1 MMPERRVFWL
11 RITNWSL
18 SGEDDHQ
25 FWEPPWKK
33 IFQTVEQLNIS
44 KFTQV
49 LAGAAA
55 GAGASADQSV
65 VSVWADQSSV
75 TWRVKIFEIMENIS
89 GHRELNKSN
98 LNVSMLM
105 EDQDQNGS

>member
-1 MMPERRVFWL
+1 M
-11 RITNWSL
+11 
-18 SGEDDHQ
+18 D
-25 FWEPPWKK
+25 
-33 IFQTVEQLNIS
+33 QLNIS

-75 TWRVKIFEIMENIS
+75 TWRVKIFEIMENF
-89 GHRELNKSN
+89 GTQRTK
-98 LNVSMLM
+98 
-105 EDQDQNGS
+105 